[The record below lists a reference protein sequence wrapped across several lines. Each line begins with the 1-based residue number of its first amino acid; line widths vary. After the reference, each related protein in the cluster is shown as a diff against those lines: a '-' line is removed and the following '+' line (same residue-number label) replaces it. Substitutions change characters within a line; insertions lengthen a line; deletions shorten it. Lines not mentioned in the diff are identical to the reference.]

1 MEFHVYGVESRTFAK
16 KGCVGVKRNNNIGHY
31 FRTKWLWKGW
41 SPYTNTF
48 KYILVHIYVISNIIL
63 IATAKE
69 IGQSQE

>member
-1 MEFHVYGVESRTFAK
+1 MVLNRGLLLKRDVWELKGIIILATTFEQN
-16 KGCVGVKRNNNIGHY
+16 G
-31 FRTKWLWKGW
+31 FWKGW

-48 KYILVHIYVISNIIL
+48 KYILVDIYVISNIIL